1 MTAVVDFARMNRLR
15 VPEDPN
21 AMSLMTKVY
30 IVIIAIACVFLI
42 KRYRDIRRRSS
53 EPF

>member
-1 MTAVVDFARMNRLR
+1 MAAVVDFARIDRLR
-15 VPEDPN
+15 IPEDPN

-30 IVIIAIACVFLI
+30 IVIIAIVCVFLI
-42 KRYRDIRRRSS
+42 KRYKDIRRRSS